1 MTYQIQLRND
11 TANNWADIN
20 PILAQGEPGYENDT
34 GKIKYGTGTAPWSS
48 LPYFNGGGTGGN
60 ATPGGPSGAI
70 QFNAN
75 GSFSGS
81 SFFTADSTNSIVTT
95 NGTIEATYFIGDGS
109 QLTNLPSGTSYSN
122 ANVAQ
127 YLPIYNGNISV
138 DYITGNADFLNLTK
152 VSGNIIPSANTIYS
166 LGNAT
171 NQWNELW
178 VSNSTIYLGGIPMS
192 VSSANTL
199 TFDGNELIS
208 QSNTGITNLSNLEVT
223 GTAIIPDLSS
233 NTIIANFIAGDGSQ
247 ITNIQYTNVIGA
259 YGDSNVAVYLPTN
272 NANVSAN
279 YFIGDGSQL
288 TNLPVLDA
296 YSNANVAAYLPTYTG
311 PLSANSATLGNSV
324 LANYFIG
331 DGSLLTNLPVLDA
344 YSNANVAA
352 YLPTYTGNIESLTG
366 NVVTIANIQANY
378 VLGNAAF
385 MTGIDAAMGYSNA
398 NVANFL
404 PVYSGNINA
413 LTVTANVVTANTV
426 SSIYEMTSERTSA
439 NTILFGNS
447 SVTVSTQSWAVG
459 QSNSLSNVVLYQ
471 VDSSNISSIDFNVT
485 ATSGNNRQV
494 TKITAVTINSSYDY
508 NEYGSLAVGSLL
520 GNFFVDLNGSNIQL
534 VVEPLVSNLVSY
546 TVVYTLYN
554 TAS

>member
-1 MTYQIQLRND
+1 
-11 TANNWADIN
+11 
-20 PILAQGEPGYENDT
+20 
-34 GKIKYGTGTAPWSS
+34 
-48 LPYFNGGGTGGN
+48 
-60 ATPGGPSGAI
+60 
-70 QFNAN
+70 
-75 GSFSGS
+75 
-81 SFFTADSTNSIVTT
+81 
-95 NGTIEATYFIGDGS
+95 
-109 QLTNLPSGTSYSN
+109 
-122 ANVAQ
+122 VA
-127 YLPIYNGNISV
+127 
-138 DYITGNADFLNLTK
+138 A
-152 VSGNIIPSANTIYS
+152 
-166 LGNAT
+166 
-171 NQWNELW
+171 
-178 VSNSTIYLGGIPMS
+178 
-192 VSSANTL
+192 
-199 TFDGNELIS
+199 
-208 QSNTGITNLSNLEVT
+208 
-223 GTAIIPDLSS
+223 
-233 NTIIANFIAGDGSQ
+233 
-247 ITNIQYTNVIGA
+247 
-259 YGDSNVAVYLPTN
+259 YLPTN

-279 YFIGDGSQL
+279 YFIGDGSQ
-288 TNLPVLDA
+288 
-296 YSNANVAAYLPTYTG
+296 
-311 PLSANSATLGNSV
+311 
-324 LANYFIG
+324 
-331 DGSLLTNLPVLDA
+331 LTNLPVLDA

-413 LTVTANVVTANTV
+413 LSITANVVTANTV

-520 GNFFVDLNGSNIQL
+520 GNFFVDLNGSDIQL